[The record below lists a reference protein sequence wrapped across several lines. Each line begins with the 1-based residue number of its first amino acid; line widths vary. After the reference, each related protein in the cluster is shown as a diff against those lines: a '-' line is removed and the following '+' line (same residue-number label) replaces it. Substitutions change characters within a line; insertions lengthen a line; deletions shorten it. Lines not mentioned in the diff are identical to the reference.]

1 MRLLGHLVL
10 IALLYLHLGDSAEAQ
25 QSEAN
30 LGSSA
35 KGTQTDANI
44 VTGLDVSSSI
54 NAEDAQ
60 IQLRGMALAIQS
72 PEILSAIQRGRHKRI
87 GFSVF
92 LWCDGGYPVVV
103 AWRIIGSAKDAAA
116 AAAQLTVPFEV
127 VREAQTSGLTDLSR
141 AIENGGALL
150 KAAPF
155 PSDRSVLNLV
165 GNGEDNVGEG
175 PQRARDALVASGGE
189 INGVVIGGLPTI
201 LAYYQ
206 TAVVGGPMAF
216 VVPVKTPENLVDAMR
231 RKFVTEIA
239 MALP

>member
-35 KGTQTDANI
+35 KGAQTDANI

-92 LWCDGGYPVVV
+92 LWSDGGYPVVV
-103 AWRIIGSAKDAAA
+103 AWRIIGSAEDAAA

-155 PSDRSVLNLV
+155 HSDRSVLNIV

-175 PQRARDALVASGGE
+175 PQKARDALVASGGE
-189 INGVVIGGLPTI
+189 INGVVIGDLPNI